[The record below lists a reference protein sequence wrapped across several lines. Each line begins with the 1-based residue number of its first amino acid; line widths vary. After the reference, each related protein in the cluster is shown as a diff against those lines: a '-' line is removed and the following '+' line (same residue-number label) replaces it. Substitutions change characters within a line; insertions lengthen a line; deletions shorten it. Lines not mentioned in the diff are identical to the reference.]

1 MRSPRQSAPHRL
13 PRQFHAVWAAVTVSS
28 IGDGMR
34 AVTLPLLTAH
44 LTDDAR
50 LVGLVAFAGQIPWL
64 LVSLPSGVL
73 ADRFERRR
81 LLCFVDTAR
90 AVIMTGLMLLA
101 MLDGLSIPLLAGAAF
116 LLGCGQTLFNG
127 AWSGMVPSLVPP
139 EGLTKANTYL
149 QITVLFAS
157 PLLGTPLGAVLF
169 GVTPALPLAVD
180 ALSFVCAA
188 GLILLLTG
196 GTQAG
201 SQKSVPTRQSLRQD
215 ALQGLVWLWR
225 HSQMRRLCAVSAVNN
240 LVVVG
245 LMSVLVLYAQQTLE
259 LENSGYA
266 VLVAAFAVG
275 GLIGVPL
282 APRLEK
288 RIGAVRLLRL
298 GILAT
303 GVLCAGMGM
312 ARSVLVGV
320 LIIAGYGAVS
330 LVWGVTAVSLRQSQV
345 PAELLGRVT
354 MAFQMAS
361 VSAGALG
368 ALLAGLVYHSIGPQ
382 APFFTGAA
390 LLCLAGALLYRAP
403 TPHPASSN
411 GHAHARPMSQTPPD

>member
-1 MRSPRQSAPHRL
+1 MRSPRQSTRHRL
-13 PRQFHAVWAAVTVSS
+13 PRQFRLVWAAVTVSS

-34 AVTLPLLTAH
+34 LVALPLLTAR

-50 LVGLVAFAGQIPWL
+50 LVGLVAFAGQLPWL
-64 LVSLPSGVL
+64 LVSLASGVL

-81 LLCFVDTAR
+81 LLCLVDTAR
-90 AVIMTGLMLLA
+90 AAVMAGLVVLT
-101 MLDGLSIPLLAGAAF
+101 MLDGLSVLLLAGVAF
-116 LLGCGQTLFNG
+116 LLGCGQTLYNG

-139 EGLTKANTYL
+139 EGLTKANSYL
-149 QITVLFAS
+149 QITVLFAG

-169 GVTPALPLAVD
+169 GVAPALPLAVD

-188 GLILLLTG
+188 VLVMLLTG
-196 GTQAG
+196 GTRAVPE
-201 SQKSVPTRQSLRQD
+201 KSVPARRSLRQD

-245 LMSVLVLYAQQTLE
+245 LMSVLVLFAQQRLE
-259 LENSGYA
+259 LGNSGYA

-275 GLIGVPL
+275 GLAGVPL

-298 GILAT
+298 GMLIT

-312 ARSVLVGV
+312 AGSVLVGMLV
-320 LIIAGYGAVS
+320 IAGYGAVS
-330 LVWGVTAVSLRQSQV
+330 LVWAVTAVSLRQSQV

-368 ALLAGLVYHSIGPQ
+368 ALLAGLVYQGVGPQ

-390 LLCLAGALLYRAP
+390 LLCLAGVFLYRAP
-403 TPHPASSN
+403 ADAPVEATAAAPSRRTSPA
-411 GHAHARPMSQTPPD
+411 PPE